1 MGFASYHGRPRAAD
15 PPPSGGEVFPLA
27 ISANQRH
34 LVDGTGAA
42 FFIQGDT
49 PWSIV
54 VQLAQT
60 GSPSQLTTYLNA
72 REAQGFNT
80 IMFSLIEH
88 YFSSQTPFYRDVA
101 GNDPFTGM
109 DHDTVNFDAPV
120 EAYWL
125 RVDAIFA
132 ACKARGMLVLA
143 LPAYLGFGGG
153 ANNPNDQGW
162 DSAVDAASN
171 ANLQAYG
178 AWLATR
184 YGPGSAYGNVV
195 WCMGGDYN
203 APNPEKCWNIATGIL
218 SVDSNA
224 IISYHGARTTSGYTV
239 ASGQSGFNLNNVYC
253 DTDGVSYAL
262 AATEYARSGPIPLW
276 FIEGGYGGAESDAVV
291 RRQAHQAVLSGCRA
305 GHCYGTY
312 RIWSFGDPN
321 AGSDIGAAASL
332 DDLDNTSGVEMSYA
346 HALWASYAMHLLEPK
361 TDTSL
366 VTSSLSTGTS
376 RVCPAL
382 ASDASFAMIYVPSS
396 QTVTVNMAALAPSSV
411 RARLWNPTTGTFATV
426 SGSPFANSGTQG
438 IATGGERVI
447 VLDAA

>member
-1 MGFASYHGRPRAAD
+1 MPFIRPASPSVDAA
-15 PPPSGGEVFPLA
+15 FPLE
-27 ISANQRH
+27 ISANSRYLTQA
-34 LVDGTGAA
+34 DGTP
-42 FFIQGDT
+42 FLIKGDT

-60 GSPSQLTTYLNA
+60 GSPSQLTTYLDT
-72 REAQGFNT
+72 RESQGFNT

-109 DHDTVNFDAPV
+109 DHDTVDFDAPV

-125 RVDAIFA
+125 RVDNIFA
-132 ACKARGMLVLA
+132 EAKARGMLVIA

-153 ANNPNDQGW
+153 ANSANDQGW

-178 AWLATR
+178 EWLATR
-184 YGPGSAYGNVV
+184 YGPGSDYGNVV
-195 WCMGGDYN
+195 WCMGGDYD
-203 APNPEKCWNIATGIL
+203 APNPEKQWNIATGIL
-218 SVDSNA
+218 SVDPDA

-239 ASGQSGFNLNNVYC
+239 ASGQTGFNLNNVYC
-253 DTDGVSYAL
+253 DTDGVSYSL

-305 GHCYGTY
+305 GHCYGSY
-312 RIWSFGDPN
+312 RVWSFGDPN
-321 AGSDIGAAASL
+321 AGGDIGAAASL
-332 DDLDNTSGVEMSYA
+332 DDLDNTSAVEMSYA
-346 HALWASYAMHLLEPK
+346 HALWDSYAMHLLEPK

-376 RVCPAL
+376 RVCPAR
-382 ASDASFAMIYVPSS
+382 ASDGSFAMIYAPSS
-396 QTVTVNMAALAPSSV
+396 QTVTVDMSALAPSSV
-411 RARLWNPTTGTFATV
+411 RARLWNPTTGTFSAV
-426 SGSPFANSGTQG
+426 GGSPFANSGTQG
-438 IATGGERVI
+438 IATGGERII